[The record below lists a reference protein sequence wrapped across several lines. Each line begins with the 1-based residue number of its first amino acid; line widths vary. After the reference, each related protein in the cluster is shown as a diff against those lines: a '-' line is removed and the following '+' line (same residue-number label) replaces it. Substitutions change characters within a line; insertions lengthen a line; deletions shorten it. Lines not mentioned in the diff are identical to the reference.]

1 MYKPVVITLK
11 QLPEDLKVLPPDI
24 IEQLTQQHE
33 VLQGYIKLTE
43 EYKVQNE
50 AITTTLQ
57 EQVDKLNKI
66 IDIFDKYSVT
76 SEEINGL
83 IVQVNDTFN
92 KFQNQELIQY
102 QLLSNNFNQDLLK
115 TKFEKLINYNDQES
129 KQLIRE
135 NRSKFNDL
143 NSNNDRLND
152 FLKDF
157 RESRKLYHLRKEKL
171 NRWNEE
177 RVTGLL

>member
-1 MYKPVVITLK
+1 MVITLK